1 MNQTKTYL
9 VSAVTFLSEFSITD
23 QPVFGLVV
31 NGALGAITMAWK
43 TNNVLVQQIYIMEH
57 NVRHYDI
64 RDPLQ
69 ALQFVSILPRLARHG
84 LGLRH
89 ILEKQ
94 LTEIDMTRFQ
104 SKLWSKLP
112 QRLEDKRL
120 AAAKRT
126 ESQSEQAAAQ
136 DGR

>member
-9 VSAVTFLSEFSITD
+9 VSAVTFLSEVGITD

-31 NGALGAITMAWK
+31 NGTLGAVTMAWM
-43 TNNVLVQQIYIMEH
+43 TNRVCQIYIMER

-84 LGLRH
+84 IALCDL
-89 ILEKQ
+89 LEKQ
-94 LTEIDMTRFQ
+94 LAIIDVKELQ
-104 SKLWSKLP
+104 SKPW
-112 QRLEDKRL
+112 
-120 AAAKRT
+120 
-126 ESQSEQAAAQ
+126 
-136 DGR
+136 